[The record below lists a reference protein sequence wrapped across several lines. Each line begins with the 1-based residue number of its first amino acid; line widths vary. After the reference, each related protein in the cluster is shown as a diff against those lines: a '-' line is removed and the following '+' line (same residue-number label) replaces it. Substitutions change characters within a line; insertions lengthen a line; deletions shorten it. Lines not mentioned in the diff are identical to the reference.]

1 VESGVKCTSLH
12 AQCFIRG
19 GKFRKNSK
27 VFLLLFLMKVSTQNV
42 WLSGFEH

>member
-19 GKFRKNSK
+19 RKFRKNSK
-27 VFLLLFLMKVSTQNV
+27 VFLLLFLMKVSTQNI